1 MNKMERV
8 CENDRWRGK
17 DVNSVKDS
25 AWSKDAD
32 NVQKI
37 QEAELEVEE
46 LKVWRLTFAERSL
59 KSLEMTTE
67 MEWKYKNI
75 IERGKTPKKNL
86 WYLDES
92 QEEDDP
98 LWEEF
103 SKMEAGVPWRAPEYS
118 GEVKNKEKKKD
129 RRQIIRKSFFSVQK
143 ENKKSLKLP
152 VQHLVT

>member
-1 MNKMERV
+1 MLET
-8 CENDRWRGK
+8 
-17 DVNSVKDS
+17 
-25 AWSKDAD
+25 
-32 NVQKI
+32 
-37 QEAELEVEE
+37 ELP
-46 LKVWRLTFAERSL
+46 
-59 KSLEMTTE
+59 
-67 MEWKYKNI
+67 
-75 IERGKTPKKNL
+75 GKTPKKNL

-92 QEEDDP
+92 QEEEEDP

-118 GEVKNKEKKKD
+118 GKVKNKEKEKD

>member
-1 MNKMERV
+1 MMNKMERV

-67 MEWKYKNI
+67 M
-75 IERGKTPKKNL
+75 
-86 WYLDES
+86 
-92 QEEDDP
+92 Q
-98 LWEEF
+98 
-103 SKMEAGVPWRAPEYS
+103 
-118 GEVKNKEKKKD
+118 
-129 RRQIIRKSFFSVQK
+129 
-143 ENKKSLKLP
+143 
-152 VQHLVT
+152 